1 MHFSKNSK
9 KFLKILKNSKKKKS
23 KNENILEKKK
33 KIGIDYH
40 E

>member
-1 MHFSKNSK
+1 MHFSKIPKNSK
-9 KFLKILKNSKKKKS
+9 KIPKNSKKKNQKM
-23 KNENILEKKK
+23 KTFWKKK

>member
-1 MHFSKNSK
+1 MHFSKIPKNSK
-9 KFLKILKNSKKKKS
+9 KKKKIPKKKS

-33 KIGIDYH
+33 IGIDYH